1 MDSDSDY
8 SDNHYA
14 YSEEEEEEEEGY
26 DDYKPGGYHWV
37 NIGDTLHNGRYKIQ
51 LKLGW
56 GHFSTVW
63 LAYDSR

>member
-8 SDNHYA
+8 SDGHYA
-14 YSEEEEEEEEGY
+14 YSDDEEGL

-37 NIGDTLHNGRYKIQ
+37 NIGDTLQDGRYKIQ

-63 LAYDSR
+63 LAYDAR